1 MPANNK
7 KANTTTETPVAP
19 APTPVV
25 AKKGGKAPVA
35 AAPVTPV
42 PVAKKGGKASVAA
55 TPVPVVTPPAPV
67 AAKKGGK
74 AAAAAAPVVATPV
87 ATTPVKKTPVKKTAT
102 GGAKKAVVPKKT
114 AAPVVTEDGEE
125 ADGERPIRSF
135 KVRLPGSENFEGRFT
150 GLTPYQAAN
159 KALSKYFR
167 ETEKPAV
174 EITFSICESTRKS
187 RKSTYTYVGGRQELA
202 EPVRYKIADGREIVK
217 KFKNTLKKVKKSA
230 ETA

>member
-25 AKKGGKAPVA
+25 AKKGGKAPVAA

-74 AAAAAAPVVATPV
+74 AAAAPVVATPV